1 MYVIQEEIVCNT
13 RENLQCLLLCLPAEC
28 GGCEHSLALA
38 VLYYVS
44 PDPGFTLDILQWA
57 PGSTAL
63 RVRLRLQLHELAD
76 LYSFLVGSIVLNM
89 CTVPTHQSGE
99 SKVIALGGSSNIVM
113 CIKQTGYCTVDV
125 LSDGVDTGWQ

>member
-1 MYVIQEEIVCNT
+1 MLYKGNFVRHT
-13 RENLQCLLLCLPAEC
+13 WENMHCLLLCLPAEC
-28 GGCEHSLALA
+28 GGCEHGLALA

-44 PDPGFTLDILQWA
+44 PDPGFTLDILQWV

-99 SKVIALGGSSNIVM
+99 SKGSSDSVM
-113 CIKQTGYCTVDV
+113 CKKQTGYCTVDV